1 MDTGSSNAWILS
13 NEAVNETEARVH
25 QTYNP
30 EESSTYEK
38 DDAIPDADISF
49 GSGDL
54 SGYFGYDKV
63 TLGDPNNDDSLQV
76 SSQSLGIVADQNV
89 FSS

>member
-13 NEAVNETEARVH
+13 NKAVSASEAEKH

-30 EESSTYEK
+30 EESSTYVG
-38 DDAIPDADISF
+38 DNSIPDADISF

-54 SGYFGYDKV
+54 SGYFGYDLV
-63 TLGDPNNDDSLQV
+63 TLGDPNDEDSLKV
-76 SSQSLGIVADQNV
+76 
-89 FSS
+89 